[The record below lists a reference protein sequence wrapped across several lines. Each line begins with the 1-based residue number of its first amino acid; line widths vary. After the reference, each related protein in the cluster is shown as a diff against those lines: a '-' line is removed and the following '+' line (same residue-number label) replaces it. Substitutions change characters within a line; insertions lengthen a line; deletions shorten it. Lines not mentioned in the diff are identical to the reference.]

1 VRALCIVYCF
11 YIHTYTLLCYTGMA
25 SEVKRTLSEW
35 GDVLEDAVDELGL
48 SYMSVSM
55 EVVNILAQHVMAS
68 KQVCVCV

>member
-1 VRALCIVYCF
+1 
-11 YIHTYTLLCYTGMA
+11 MA